1 MNHKITSIILKNIPE
16 SGGGGLAPILGGEG
30 CNPPTGDGV
39 DLTLGDLVFGD
50 FRDFDFSKFLSHSLC
65 MMNIVTF

>member
-1 MNHKITSIILKNIPE
+1 M
-16 SGGGGLAPILGGEG
+16 APILGGEG

-50 FRDFDFSKFLSHSLC
+50 FRDFGFFEVF
-65 MMNIVTF
+65 NILRCIKYMKTIFKCSNRNYK

>member
-1 MNHKITSIILKNIPE
+1 MRFTDIISLTKSIPE
-16 SGGGGLAPILGGEG
+16 SGGGGVAPILGGEG

-50 FRDFDFSKFLSHSLC
+50 FRDFGFFEFSNFLL
-65 MMNIVTF
+65 I